1 LSVAEKAFSI
11 EPAEIQPEVGLI
23 YLEART
29 FYWIDLST
37 GWIMDIIHSPCF
49 HSRLPLLGT
58 ISLKILTDAPIS
70 IAIGFAHLIAF

>member
-1 LSVAEKAFSI
+1 MLLSVAEKAFSS

-29 FYWIDLST
+29 FYWID
-37 GWIMDIIHSPCF
+37 MDIIHSPCF